1 MQKDDNRF
9 LKQVTDAEA
18 RVEAIRRW
26 RLSRTL
32 SFIAFILLFFC
43 AALGATQGDSGRC
56 GLFAGLGALQFAIV
70 ISIDTKIKMAL
81 LVEKL
86 EGE

>member
-43 AALGATQGDSGRC
+43 AALGATQGD
-56 GLFAGLGALQFAIV
+56 
-70 ISIDTKIKMAL
+70 
-81 LVEKL
+81 
-86 EGE
+86 